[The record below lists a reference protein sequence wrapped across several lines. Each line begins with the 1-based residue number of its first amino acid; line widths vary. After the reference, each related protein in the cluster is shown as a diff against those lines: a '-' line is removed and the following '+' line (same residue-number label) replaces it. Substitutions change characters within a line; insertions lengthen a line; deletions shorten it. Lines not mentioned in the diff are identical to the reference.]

1 MPPAS
6 RGQWNPPTVDLSTT
20 FTDTDTIVATA
31 QIVDQKAGA
40 VGAPNQPVPE
50 TTITA
55 IDGQLT
61 TAGTGTSTGDASTAS
76 TRRRSVGSAHAH
88 AHAHG
93 KHLSQRAPLIDYEE
107 VFSGIG
113 GPNDKAAR
121 DASIQGTA
129 YLTFTLVNNATY
141 NVNDCLSFCSSVQGC
156 GKFNL
161 GFQST
166 GSHSA

>member
-1 MPPAS
+1 M
-6 RGQWNPPTVDLSTT
+6 
-20 FTDTDTIVATA
+20 ATA
-31 QIVDQKAGA
+31 QVVDQKAGA

-55 IDGQLT
+55 VDGQLT
-61 TAGTGTSTGDASTAS
+61 AAGSGNSTTGDDSTVS
-76 TRRRSVGSAHAH
+76 TRRRSVGF

-93 KHLSQRAPLIDYEE
+93 QHLSQRALTDYEE

-141 NVNDCLSFCSSVQGC
+141 NVTRQRLPQLLLQRSRMW
-156 GKFNL
+156 
-161 GFQST
+161 
-166 GSHSA
+166 